1 MPNKKVLIV
10 DDDKEFLEELSE
22 SLRSSGYEIIAVNN
36 PSLVLDIANAKKPN
50 VILLDLK
57 MPGKSGFL
65 LADELRTFS
74 GLADVPL
81 IAMSGYF
88 KKGDSVFL
96 DIHGFKNHIEKPFG
110 PSDIIAKIEEV
121 LLEKK

>member
-1 MPNKKVLIV
+1 MLNKKVLII

-22 SLRSSGYEIIAVNN
+22 SLRLSGYEIIAAGD
-36 PSLVLDIANAKKPN
+36 PVLALGIANAEKPD

-74 GLADVPL
+74 GLADIPL

-88 KKGDSVFL
+88 KKGDSAFL
-96 DIHGFKNHIEKPFG
+96 GIHGFKNHIEKPFI
-110 PSDIIAKIEEV
+110 PSDIITKIEEV
-121 LLEKK
+121 LLDKK